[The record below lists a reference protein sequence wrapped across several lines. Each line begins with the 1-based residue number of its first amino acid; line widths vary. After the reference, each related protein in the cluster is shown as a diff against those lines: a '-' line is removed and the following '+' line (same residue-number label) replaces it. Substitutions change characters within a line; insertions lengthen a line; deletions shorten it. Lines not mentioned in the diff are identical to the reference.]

1 MMTKR
6 NDPNILEWLAERE
19 KLVEFDIP
27 PAAGQPD
34 QGGFGPPMSQPGSS
48 GDPMA
53 NGSEM
58 DMQPPQDDNS
68 VPNLRDTEDVT
79 QDPQFP
85 EMPETDGNSEDEF
98 EEWKIKYI
106 SLSKKGNPQEMIDTI
121 MGMRDRELEPQ
132 PRKFVEDN
140 LQINFL
146 RQNPLIYQ
154 PSAKIR
160 NLLKQDVDRNLP
172 ATSVMRHIST
182 VLEEVPVVSD
192 MFVKLLGC
200 GGGKQDLHRK
210 FIASLLGA
218 VQVGSGADNEDL
230 VFQDSDHY
238 IMLSTRF
245 NTKWGDVYVGPWTL
259 VNDDPERFLK
269 DSEME
274 RLQGGSPEERDVLRR
289 RVVIE
294 SIADKYKQRA
304 FIITTVGTDAT
315 IYHLAVDLGNC
326 LQSGFLD
333 GRLVVR
339 SEDSDT
345 REAFI
350 DDDGNVV
357 QIPELTVYYVREVDQ
372 GMDRGTE
379 EIEFIRCRQGQLF
392 LSAQADL
399 LQECMSTLDGIVFK
413 EVPWRG
419 NPTDFMRMS
428 RCAPTADEILFR
440 RCE

>member
-1 MMTKR
+1 MSRR
-6 NDPNILEWLAERE
+6 NDPNVLEWLAEKER
-19 KLVEFDIP
+19 LLEFDMP
-27 PAAGQPD
+27 PTSGSPNT
-34 QGGFGPPMSQPGSS
+34 GGFGPPMSQPGQPS
-48 GDPMA
+48 DPMGV
-53 NGSEM
+53 NQQIS
-58 DMQPPQDDNS
+58 QPGQDGTPPDLDGVEN
-68 VPNLRDTEDVT
+68 PDDIT

-85 EMPETDGNSEDEF
+85 EMPELDDGGQDF

-106 SLSKKGNPQEMIDTI
+106 STSKKGQPQELIDTI
-121 MGMRDRELEPQ
+121 MGMRDRELEPN

-140 LQINFL
+140 LQINYL

-172 ATSVMRHIST
+172 ATSILRHISS

-210 FIASLLGA
+210 FIGSLLGA

-230 VFQDSDHY
+230 VFQDSDHH
-238 IMLSTRF
+238 IMISTRF
-245 NTKWGDVYVGPWTL
+245 NTKWGDIYIGPWSL
-259 VNDDPERFLK
+259 VEDDPERFLK

-294 SIADKYKQRA
+294 SIADKYKRRA
-304 FIITTVGTDAT
+304 FIITTISTDAT
-315 IYHLAVDLGNC
+315 IFHLAVDLGNC

-357 QIPELTVYYVREVDQ
+357 TIPELTIYYIRDVDQ
-372 GMDRGTE
+372 GMDKSTE

-413 EVPWRG
+413 ELPWRG